1 MMINL
6 EKEIREQP
14 EVLGKIKDNN
24 IETIRRIV
32 ADIKAGQITN
42 VYFAARG
49 TSDHASIYAQY
60 LIHRFLGIP
69 CALATPS
76 TLTLYQKPMHL
87 EHSLVIGVSQ
97 SGKAEDGLAVLKSGN
112 QAKTITIAVT
122 NDPNSPM
129 ASEAKY
135 HLFCGAGP
143 EVSIAATKTFTSQMY
158 LLALLCAE
166 WAQNDKLFALL
177 DKIPAAV
184 SELLDNM
191 PSQIEAI
198 ISRYRYLDDAFILG
212 RGMAYPIA
220 LEGALKILE
229 TNKIRVRGYASSD
242 FHHGPMAQI
251 SPKTLVFVLAPKG
264 PAMEDALQMIGRIES
279 IGAEL
284 ITVTDDAALAA
295 SKPFALLIPD
305 VGCDCGAPFLLAVT
319 MQLFA
324 LKLTEVKGIDPDVS
338 DVLKKITITK

>member
-1 MMINL
+1 MINL

-14 EVLGKIKDNN
+14 QVLAGIKENN
-24 IETIRRIV
+24 MAAIKKIV

-76 TLTLYQKPMHL
+76 TITLYQSPMHL

-112 QAKTITIAVT
+112 QAKTITVAVT
-122 NDPNSPM
+122 NDPASPM
-129 ASEAKY
+129 AKEAKY

-166 WAQNDKLFALL
+166 WAQNEKLAALL
-177 DKIPAAV
+177 DKIPSLV
-184 SELLDNM
+184 SELLDSM
-191 PSQIEAI
+191 PGQIETI
-198 ISRYRYLDDAFILG
+198 VSRYRYLDDAFILG

-251 SPKTLVFVLAPKG
+251 SAKTLVFVLALKG
-264 PAMEDALQMIGRIES
+264 PVMADALQMIARIES

-284 ITVTDDAALAA
+284 IVVTDDAALAS
-295 SKPFALLIPD
+295 SKPFALQIPD
-305 VGCDCGAPFLLAVT
+305 AGCDCVAPFLLAVT